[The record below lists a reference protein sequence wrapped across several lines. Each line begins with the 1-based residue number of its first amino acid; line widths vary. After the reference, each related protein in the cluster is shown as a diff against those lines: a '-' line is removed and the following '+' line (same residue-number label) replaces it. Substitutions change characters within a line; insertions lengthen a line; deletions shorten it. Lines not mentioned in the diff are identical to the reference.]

1 MDVMAHRFAIVWRDG
16 MAKGGMLL
24 CLLPV
29 ALLSACSASFIV
41 GDCVSIG
48 VPALSISAIDSRSRQ
63 SVLAGATI
71 IVVHNGVR
79 DSVSLPSS
87 YSQTEYVSGFA
98 ESGSF
103 IVIIRHSGFQEAMT
117 NEIIV
122 RTDRCGHP
130 KTAFLTIVL
139 ST

>member
-1 MDVMAHRFAIVWRDG
+1 MSERSADVRRDRLTKATIALSG
-16 MAKGGMLL
+16 LL
-24 CLLPV
+24 V
-29 ALLSACSASFIV
+29 TLLSACSASFIV

-48 VPALSISAIDSRSRQ
+48 VPALSISAIDSRNHQ

-71 IVVHNGVR
+71 IVVHNEVR

-87 YSQTEYVSGFA
+87 YSQAEYVAGFA

-103 IVIIRHSGFQEAMT
+103 TVIIRHPGFQEAMT
-117 NEIIV
+117 NEILV
-122 RTDRCGHP
+122 KTDRCGHP

-139 ST
+139 SA

>member
-1 MDVMAHRFAIVWRDG
+1 MSERSAIVRRNG
-16 MAKGGMLL
+16 LTKATLALSGLL
-24 CLLPV
+24 
-29 ALLSACSASFIV
+29 ATLLSACSASFMV

-48 VPALSISAIDSRSRQ
+48 APALSISAIDSRDHH
-63 SVLAGATI
+63 SVLGGATI

-87 YSQTEYVSGFA
+87 YSQAEYVAGFA

-103 IVIIRHSGFQEAMT
+103 IVIIRHLGFQEATT
-117 NEIIV
+117 NEILV
-122 RTDRCGHP
+122 KTDRCGHP
-130 KTAFLTIVL
+130 RTAFLTIVL